1 MRSGGINWLA
11 VLAAA
16 VAFYLIGFIIYGV
29 LVPEDMWLAMSGD
42 SATEIAAVGDS
53 RMPFGP
59 LMPIMTALFM
69 ALIFKWGAVAGAGQ
83 GVGWALV
90 IALASAVPATLYGW
104 VYGVGPIEMTLI
116 DGAHLM
122 LGHAAVGAILGG
134 WR

>member
-16 VAFYLIGFIIYGV
+16 VAFYLIGFVIYGM
-29 LVPEDMWLAMSGD
+29 LIPEESWMAMSGETK
-42 SATEIAAVGDS
+42 AELAAVGES

-59 LMPIMTALFM
+59 LMPIMTAVFM
-69 ALIFKWGAVAGAGQ
+69 ALIFKWAAVDSAAK
-83 GVGWALV
+83 GVRWGLV
-90 IALASAVPATLYGW
+90 IALASAVPTLLYGW

-116 DGAHLM
+116 DSAHLL
-122 LGHAAVGAILGG
+122 LGHAIVGAILGG